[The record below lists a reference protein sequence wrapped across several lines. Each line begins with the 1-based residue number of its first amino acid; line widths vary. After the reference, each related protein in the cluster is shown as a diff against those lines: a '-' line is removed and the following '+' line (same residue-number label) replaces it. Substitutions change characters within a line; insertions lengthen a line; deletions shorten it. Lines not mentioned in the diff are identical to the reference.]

1 MPSGEVLGFLAGA
14 LTTCAFIPQVVRV
27 YKLRSARDIS
37 LPFTIALVVG
47 GIFWLTYG
55 FIFRLYPVIFWNALS
70 VVLVL
75 GLLAA
80 KLKYGR

>member
-1 MPSGEVLGFLAGA
+1 MLSGEILGFIAGA

-37 LPFTIALVVG
+37 LPFTIALVLG
-47 GIFWLTYG
+47 GVLWLTYG
-55 FIFRLYPVIFWNALS
+55 FLFRLYPVILWNALA
-70 VVLVL
+70 VLLVL
-75 GLLAA
+75 GLLVG